1 MDDFSKGLKEP
12 NFKALKE
19 HVLGSLQGRNLTHTS
34 RREGTFSIGQNYFDF
49 GKLLG

>member
-1 MDDFSKGLKEP
+1 MDYFSKKDPKEP

-19 HVLGSLQGRNLTHTS
+19 HDLDSLQVRNLAHTA

-49 GKLLG
+49 VNKN

>member
-1 MDDFSKGLKEP
+1 MDNFSKKGLNEP

-19 HVLGSLQGRNLTHTS
+19 HVIASLQERNLAHTS

-49 GKLLG
+49 VNSN